1 MAHIIPFSDSHVENE
16 RTERDAAF
24 VIQEN
29 QEMNHVSGNI
39 PIKSPVKEQQEEGE
53 GGNELEPYETMRH
66 KVKQLM
72 LDLFPDYCTDNVK
85 IYQMRDGR
93 HNRIVGVRL
102 CKKPPG
108 AP

>member
-72 LDLFPDYCTDNVK
+72 LDLFPDYCADNVK